1 MALVKAL
8 TSEADGYGSRWD
20 MPERDFSH
28 FANTRPR
35 HRRWTI
41 IGLAESA
48 DDPGVQLIEIYQ
60 GPDRDEPRLVLS
72 PEDVPQFVA
81 GLIATVVPGD
91 LTAEDD
97 D

>member
-1 MALVKAL
+1 
-8 TSEADGYGSRWD
+8 

-41 IGLAESA
+41 IGVA
-48 DDPGVQLIEIYQ
+48 DAADEPGVRSIEVFQ
-60 GPDRDEPRLVLS
+60 GADHDEPRLVLA